1 MEEPQ
6 LSRVEEIAE
15 EVMSNERLAQRREV
29 EELERAACRFD
40 GTRLEVVADELLRS
54 LPGQRQCPKLRR
66 ARQYA
71 YSTDSSSTSSS
82 SPYSS
87 GSSTRSSHTPR
98 TRDPEPRRSLQVGAA
113 MGGNSTELQK
123 ILPALEKVV
132 PVLAPG
138 RHKGQAGKIAVIGG
152 CREYTG
158 APYFAAISAL
168 KMGADLAHVFCTS
181 GAATV
186 IKSYSPELIVHPVLH
201 ESYDVGE
208 IGEEEISGLK
218 DKVLAE
224 VGKWLQRFDCIVIG
238 PGLGRDPILLDCVAA
253 IIEEAKFKNIP
264 LVLDGDGLFLVTN
277 QPELIIGYP
286 LAILT
291 PNVMEHKRLVA
302 KIVGE
307 RDQNVPQN
315 PEVSNEDLPGQLQDL
330 AKRMEGV
337 TILQKGK
344 TDYISDGKTVLS
356 SDYYGSPRRCGGQ
369 GDVLSGSTAVFV
381 SWAKE
386 YFSNENAAGKKEVE
400 ERVSNNPTMVG
411 ALAGSLLCRKSAAN
425 AFAQHKRATT
435 TTNIIEY
442 LGHSMDELFPLPQ

>member
-1 MEEPQ
+1 
-6 LSRVEEIAE
+6 
-15 EVMSNERLAQRREV
+15 
-29 EELERAACRFD
+29 
-40 GTRLEVVADELLRS
+40 
-54 LPGQRQCPKLRR
+54 
-66 ARQYA
+66 
-71 YSTDSSSTSSS
+71 
-82 SPYSS
+82 
-87 GSSTRSSHTPR
+87 
-98 TRDPEPRRSLQVGAA
+98 

-330 AKRMEGV
+330 AKRSVVDPEVVLNEDLKNPKEALNEDLENPKEVLNEDVPGQLIELAKKFSLADPQRLSNEDISGELIGLAKKFSLIKSQETKNEDVPGQLQELAKKMEGV